1 MSRKWV
7 VFLLFVTAFNLAI
20 MLFIVFNAPN
30 SGVSVPLGL
39 ESTAQ
44 AARQDKIADIRR
56 SDIVEAAERVSPAVV
71 TIGAVRT
78 AYARRFD
85 PFFSDFLSPF
95 IVYPYKEK
103 LPYLGSGFIINS
115 KGYILTNYHVIEGAD
130 KVLITLGDG
139 RELEAEVLDADR
151 VVDVAMLK
159 MKEGMNFTSAQ
170 MGDSDD
176 ILIGE
181 TVLAIGNPFGNI
193 IEDPH
198 PSVTAGVVS
207 AVNRSFNPDPE
218 NLRVYSDMIQTDAS
232 INPGNSGGPLVN
244 VKGEV
249 IGMNTFIMS
258 RSGASH
264 GIGFAIPINRAR
276 AIAKEIID
284 HGRIRPLWRDFDC
297 VNLTPYLMKLL
308 KANDMKGVV
317 IRRMERGG
325 PAEKSGLSVG
335 DVIRKANN
343 REVRNCM
350 EFIAYFSALQVG
362 DTFNLEILREGKLIK
377 VDYIIQE
384 YKP

>member
-1 MSRKWV
+1 
-7 VFLLFVTAFNLAI
+7 
-20 MLFIVFNAPN
+20 
-30 SGVSVPLGL
+30 
-39 ESTAQ
+39 
-44 AARQDKIADIRR
+44 
-56 SDIVEAAERVSPAVV
+56 
-71 TIGAVRT
+71 
-78 AYARRFD
+78 
-85 PFFSDFLSPF
+85 
-95 IVYPYKEK
+95 
-103 LPYLGSGFIINS
+103 
-115 KGYILTNYHVIEGAD
+115 VIEGAD

-159 MKEGMNFTSAQ
+159 IKEGMNFTSAQ

-362 DTFNLEILREGKLIK
+362 DTFNLEILREGELIK
-377 VDYIIQE
+377 IDYIIQE